1 MPRRYTGIRLLLVI
15 VAINIML
22 FGMLVAAI
30 TSEHPWLAG
39 LLPGKFGAGVNSSG
53 YWVFFALVL
62 LVNAVT
68 VLIAGLVLLLPG
80 MRDGAP
86 SDECR
91 LARHLVDC
99 GGVAGESKESVLLA
113 LREEAVPRTQIVV
126 GRAPPDDSMFKFQCF
141 EGRTL
146 CKARIGGSSDAEYAI
161 KNSDVTRGN
170 IEMFTLDQIAG
181 AVLLDV
187 YDWRFGS
194 LSNNTQNPLFSHFVF
209 AFRTLVGLVTLLIF
223 VSFGR
228 RRQAPEKPKKVAV
241 VVAEA
246 EAET

>member
-1 MPRRYTGIRLLLVI
+1 
-15 VAINIML
+15 
-22 FGMLVAAI
+22 
-30 TSEHPWLAG
+30 
-39 LLPGKFGAGVNSSG
+39 
-53 YWVFFALVL
+53 
-62 LVNAVT
+62 
-68 VLIAGLVLLLPG
+68 
-80 MRDGAP
+80 
-86 SDECR
+86 
-91 LARHLVDC
+91 
-99 GGVAGESKESVLLA
+99 
-113 LREEAVPRTQIVV
+113 
-126 GRAPPDDSMFKFQCF
+126 
-141 EGRTL
+141 
-146 CKARIGGSSDAEYAI
+146 
-161 KNSDVTRGN
+161 
-170 IEMFTLDQIAG
+170 MFTLDQIAG

>member
-86 SDECR
+86 SDERR
-91 LARHLVDC
+91 LAGHLVDRS
-99 GGVAGESKESVLLA
+99 GVAEESKESVLLA
-113 LREEAVPRTQIVV
+113 LREEALFAHYQIVV
-126 GRAPPDDSMFKFQCF
+126 GRAILLAGLIFLVAAFAGVSLSFARALPNDSMFKFQCF

-146 CKARIGGSSDAEYAI
+146 CKARIGGSSDAAYAI
-161 KNSDVTRGN
+161 KNSDVTR
-170 IEMFTLDQIAG
+170 QYR
-181 AVLLDV
+181 DV
-187 YDWRFGS
+187 HARSDR
-194 LSNNTQNPLFSHFVF
+194 
-209 AFRTLVGLVTLLIF
+209 R
-223 VSFGR
+223 GR
-228 RRQAPEKPKKVAV
+228 ASRCL
-241 VVAEA
+241 
-246 EAET
+246 